1 MTENEVIEGLKD
13 AIISLDEERALE
25 MAGEVIKSK
34 YNPVKSVDEGL
45 VKGLDIIGE
54 KYENEEIF
62 LPELMMAANT
72 FQAAMQI
79 LEPAIKVIG
88 QERTIK
94 GVVVIGTVKGD
105 IHKIGKDIVILL
117 MRNAGFEVHDLGE
130 DVDLFTFVET
140 AKKVNAD
147 AIGLSA
153 LLTSTLS
160 GQKDVI
166 DVLVGNGIRDK
177 YTVMVGGG
185 AVTPEWAESIG
196 ADIYAEN
203 AQAAVRKLTD
213 TLKGKK
219 TNQS

>member
-1 MTENEVIEGLKD
+1 MTENEVIKRLED
-13 AIISLDEERALE
+13 AIVSFNEELALE
-25 MAGEVIKSK
+25 MAGEVIKND
-34 YNPVKSVDEGL
+34 YNPVKAVDEGL
-45 VKGLDIIGE
+45 VKGLDIVGE

-62 LPELMMAANT
+62 LPELMMAAKT
-72 FQAAMQI
+72 FQAAMEI
-79 LEPAIKVIG
+79 LEPVIKKMG
-88 QERTIK
+88 GERTMK
-94 GVVVIGTVKGD
+94 GVVVLGTVKGD
-105 IHKIGKDIVILL
+105 IHKIGKDIVTLL
-117 MRNAGFEVHDLGE
+117 MRNAGYEVHDLGE

-153 LLTSTLS
+153 LLTSTLA

-166 DVLVGNGIRDK
+166 DVLIEGGIRDK
-177 YTVMVGGG
+177 YMVMVGGG

-213 TLKGKK
+213 MLKEKQ
-219 TNQS
+219 T

>member
-1 MTENEVIEGLKD
+1 MTENEVIKRLED
-13 AIISLDEERALE
+13 AIVSFNEELALE
-25 MAGEVIKSK
+25 MAGEVIKND
-34 YNPVKSVDEGL
+34 YNPVKAVDEGL
-45 VKGLDIIGE
+45 VKGLDIVGE

-62 LPELMMAANT
+62 LPELMMAAKT

-79 LEPAIKVIG
+79 LEPAIKEIG
-88 QERTIK
+88 QERTMK
-94 GVVVIGTVKGD
+94 GVVVLGTVKGD
-105 IHKIGKDIVILL
+105 IHKIGKDIVTLL
-117 MRNAGFEVHDLGE
+117 MRNAGYEVHDLGE

-153 LLTSTLS
+153 LLTSTLA

-166 DVLVGNGIRDK
+166 DVLIEGGIRDR
-177 YTVMVGGG
+177 YMVMVGGG

-213 TLKGKK
+213 MLKEKQ
-219 TNQS
+219 T

>member
-1 MTENEVIEGLKD
+1 MTENEVIK
-13 AIISLDEERALE
+13 SLEEVIVSLNEELALE
-25 MAGEVIKSK
+25 MAGEVIKNE
-34 YNPVKSVDEGL
+34 YNPVKAVDEGL
-45 VKGLDIIGE
+45 VKGLDIVGE

-62 LPELMMAANT
+62 LPELMMAAKT
-72 FQAAMQI
+72 FQAAIQI
-79 LEPAIKVIG
+79 LEPAIKEMG
-88 QERTIK
+88 QERTMK
-94 GVVVIGTVKGD
+94 GVVVLGTVKGD
-105 IHKIGKDIVILL
+105 IHKIGKDIVTLL
-117 MRNAGFEVHDLGE
+117 MRNAGYEVHDLGE

-166 DVLVGNGIRDK
+166 DVLIEGGIRDK
-177 YTVMVGGG
+177 YMVMVGGG

-213 TLKGKK
+213 MLKEKQ
-219 TNQS
+219 T